1 MPIKHGRRYN
11 QKYDWEAIRE
21 EYVIG
26 YFITD
31 PDTLKKKHWYPT
43 LQDIKDK
50 YGMNWSYLRK
60 KSAKEGWSVRRDA
73 LQAKLRERTSR
84 NTLHSYISDSAQFDA
99 MTLIAM
105 KKLYRL
111 VEAYFDQYDM
121 LITNPDGTVA
131 IKDLSDE
138 DREDMP
144 PIRVHDLKGLVDT
157 LDKAQA
163 LVRRTVGEPIYNA
176 QEANTMLADEIF
188 NPMVEKDRIGANGQI
203 AGSQAVDKLIAKRTD
218 TLDTAKAIKEEIE
231 SLKQELITNEV

>member
-1 MPIKHGRRYN
+1 MSLNKRYN
-11 QKYDWEAIRE
+11 QLYDWDSIRE

-26 YFITD
+26 YYITD

-50 YGMNWSYLRK
+50 YGMNWSYLRQ
-60 KSAKEGWSVRRDA
+60 KSAKEGWSIRREA
-73 LQAKLRERTSR
+73 LQAKLREKSST

-121 LITNPDGTVA
+121 LITNPDGTVS
-131 IKDLSDE
+131 IRDLSDE
-138 DREDMP
+138 DKEDMP
-144 PIRVHDLKGLVDT
+144 PIRVSDLKGLVET

-163 LVRRTVGEPIYNA
+163 LVRRTVGEPIFGA

-188 NPMVEKDRIGANGQI
+188 NPMVEKDRIGVDGKVV
-203 AGSQAVDKLIAKRTD
+203 GSTQVDKLIAKRTN
-218 TLDTAKAIKEEIE
+218 TLKTAKQMKEEME
-231 SLKQELITNEV
+231 ALRKELADAT

>member
-1 MPIKHGRRYN
+1 MSARRYN
-11 QKYDWEAIRE
+11 QKYDWDAIRE

-26 YFITD
+26 YYITD

-50 YGMNWSYLRK
+50 YGMNWSYLRQ
-60 KSAKEGWSVRRDA
+60 KSAKEGWSVRREA
-73 LQAKLRERTSR
+73 LQAKLREKTST

-121 LITNPDGTVA
+121 LITNPDGTVS
-131 IKDLSDE
+131 IRDLSEE
-138 DREDMP
+138 DREEMP
-144 PIRVHDLKGLVDT
+144 AIRVHDLKGLVDT

-163 LVRRTVGEPIYNA
+163 LVRRTVGEPIFGA

-188 NPMVEKDRIGANGQI
+188 NPMVEKDRIGSDGKV
-203 AGSQAVDKLIAKRTD
+203 AGNSKVDKMIAKRSN
-218 TLDTAKAIKEEIE
+218 TLETAKAMQEEMNKLKKELQTIE
-231 SLKQELITNEV
+231 S